1 MKHLLIEIAKLS
13 EKLVLQMV
21 SEGMN
26 KDSAEDAVLVILKEH
41 MEVGNTSN
49 ENCRE
54 CIMTLKMLLG
64 KYD

>member
-13 EKLVLQMV
+13 EKLVFQMV
-21 SEGMN
+21 NGGMS

-41 MEVGNTSN
+41 MEVGNTST

-54 CIMTLKMLLG
+54 CIMTLKMMLG